1 MQDVSFDS
9 LTVVLG
15 IAFVVPLALGA
26 VPWLRV
32 PAVVVEIVL
41 GIVVGPQVLDWA
53 RVDEPVAILSVI
65 GLAFLLFLCGLEVD
79 LDQLRGQVLRLAA
92 LGFGLSLLL
101 ALLAGVALDAA
112 GFVKSPLLAGIILT
126 ATSLGLVLPV
136 LKEDERIATPFG
148 QLVFAGATLG
158 NLVSALLLSLLFSRD
173 STDLGTKIVLL
184 AGFVIAVIVLALALT
199 RHRMSMPLSKLL
211 VRLQD
216 TTAQIRVRGAMFL
229 LMLLIL
235 AAQEFGTATILGAF
249 VAGTIVS
256 VVDRDG
262 IRTHPLLRV
271 KLDAIGY
278 GFLIPVFMVAAG
290 LTFDLQAL
298 LDEPSVLARVP
309 VFVIGLLVVRGLP
322 ALVYRSMLGT
332 RNAIA
337 AGLLQATSLPFI
349 VAATAIGQSLEVI
362 TRGDRGGLRE
372 RGPDLRAR
380 CSRWPRAI
388 SCVRTHASVQPNLL
402 EVEHCSRPLP
412 ASTRSAP
419 ARRTHRRR

>member
-15 IAFVVPLALGA
+15 IAFVVPLALGC
-26 VPWLRV
+26 VPRLRI

-53 RVDEPVAILSVI
+53 RVDDPVAILSVI
-65 GLAFLLFLCGLEVD
+65 GLAFLLFLGGLEVD
-79 LDQLRGQVLRLAA
+79 LDLLRGRV
-92 LGFGLSLLL
+92 LSLAVMSFGISL
-101 ALLAGVALDAA
+101 ALAVLAGVALDAA
-112 GFVKSPLLAGIILT
+112 GFVKSPLLAAIILT

-136 LKEDERIATPFG
+136 LKEGDREATPFG

-184 AGFVIAVIVLALALT
+184 GGFVVTVLVLVLALT
-199 RHRMSMPLSKLL
+199 RHRMSMPVSKLL

-235 AAQEFGTATILGAF
+235 AAQEYGLAAILGAF
-249 VAGTIVS
+249 VAGAIVS

-262 IRTHPLLRV
+262 VRTHPLFRV

-290 LTFDLQAL
+290 LSFDLRAL
-298 LDEPSVLARVP
+298 LDEPSVLVRVP
-309 VFVIGLLVVRGLP
+309 VFVVGLLVVRGVP
-322 ALVYRSMLGT
+322 ALVYRPLLGL
-332 RNAIA
+332 RGSIA

-349 VAATAIGQSLEVI
+349 VAATEIGQSLGVI
-362 TRGDRGGLRE
+362 TRATAAAFVTAGL
-372 RGPDLRAR
+372 
-380 CSRWPRAI
+380 I
-388 SCVRTHASVQPNLL
+388 SALVFPWLANSLL
-402 EVEHCSRPLP
+402 QSN
-412 ASTRSAP
+412 TRSSTVPEEASP
-419 ARRTHRRR
+419 AG

>member
-15 IAFVVPLALGA
+15 IAFVVPLALGC
-26 VPWLRV
+26 VPRLRI

-41 GIVVGPQVLDWA
+41 GIIVGPQVLGWA
-53 RVDEPVAILSVI
+53 RVDDPVAILSVI

-79 LDQLRGQVLRLAA
+79 LDLLRGRVLSLA
-92 LGFGLSLLL
+92 LVSFGLSLVL
-101 ALLAGVALDAA
+101 AILAGVALDAA
-112 GFVKSPLLAGIILT
+112 GLVKSPLLAGIILT

-136 LKEDERIATPFG
+136 LKEGGRESSTFG
-148 QLVFAGATLG
+148 QLVFAGASLG

-184 AGFVIAVIVLALALT
+184 GGFAAAVAVLVLALT
-199 RHRMSMPLSKLL
+199 RHRMSMPVSKLL

-235 AAQEFGTATILGAF
+235 AAQEFGLAAILGAF
-249 VAGTIVS
+249 VAGAIVS

-262 IRTHPLLRV
+262 VRTHPLFRV

-290 LTFDLQAL
+290 LSFDLQAL
-298 LDEPSVLARVP
+298 LDTPSVLARVP
-309 VFVIGLLVVRGLP
+309 VFVVGLLLVRGVP
-322 ALVYRSMLGT
+322 ALVYRSLLGT
-332 RNAIA
+332 RDAIA

-349 VAATAIGQSLEVI
+349 VAATAIGQSLGVI
-362 TRGDRGGLRE
+362 TRATAAAFVTAGLISALVF
-372 RGPDLRAR
+372 PMLASSLLRSHPGVSA
-380 CSRWPRAI
+380 
-388 SCVRTHASVQPNLL
+388 
-402 EVEHCSRPLP
+402 EED
-412 ASTRSAP
+412 AP
-419 ARRTHRRR
+419 AAD

>member
-1 MQDVSFDS
+1 MPDVSFDS

-26 VPWLRV
+26 VPRLRV

-53 RVDEPVAILSVI
+53 RVDDPVAILSVI

-79 LDQLRGQVLRLAA
+79 LDQLRGRVLQLAA
-92 LGFGLSLLL
+92 LGFGLSLVL
-101 ALLAGVALDAA
+101 AVLAGVALDAA
-112 GFVKSPLLAGIILT
+112 GFVRSPLLAGIILT

-136 LKEDERIATPFG
+136 LKEEDRTTTPFG
-148 QLVFAGATLG
+148 RLVFAGATLG

-184 AGFVIAVIVLALALT
+184 AGFVIAVVVLVLALT
-199 RHRMSMPLSKLL
+199 RHRMSMPLARLL

-235 AAQEFGTATILGAF
+235 AAQEFGLATILGAF
-249 VAGTIVS
+249 VAGAIVS

-262 IRTHPLLRV
+262 VRTHPLFRV

-278 GFLIPVFMVAAG
+278 GFLLPVFMVAAG

-322 ALVYRSMLGT
+322 ALVYRPLLGT
-332 RNAIA
+332 RDAIA

-349 VAATAIGQSLEVI
+349 VAATAIGQSLDVI
-362 TRGDRGGLRE
+362 TRATAAAFVSAGLISALVFPMVASSLLRPDRRVS
-372 RGPDLRAR
+372 A
-380 CSRWPRAI
+380 A
-388 SCVRTHASVQPNLL
+388 
-402 EVEHCSRPLP
+402 
-412 ASTRSAP
+412 RSA
-419 ARRTHRRR
+419 

>member
-15 IAFVVPLALGA
+15 IAFVVPLALGC
-26 VPWLRV
+26 VPRLRI

-41 GIVVGPQVLDWA
+41 GIIVGPQVLGWA
-53 RVDEPVAILSVI
+53 RVDDPVAILSVI

-79 LDQLRGQVLRLAA
+79 LDLLRGRVLSLA
-92 LGFGLSLLL
+92 LVSFGLSLVL
-101 ALLAGVALDAA
+101 AILAGVALDAA
-112 GFVKSPLLAGIILT
+112 GLVKSPLLAGIILT

-136 LKEDERIATPFG
+136 LKEGGRESSTFG
-148 QLVFAGATLG
+148 QLVFAGASLG

-184 AGFVIAVIVLALALT
+184 GGFAAAVAVLMVALT
-199 RHRMSMPLSKLL
+199 RHRMSMPVSKLL

-235 AAQEFGTATILGAF
+235 AAQEFGLAAILGAF
-249 VAGTIVS
+249 VAGAIVS

-262 IRTHPLLRV
+262 VRTHPLFRV

-290 LTFDLQAL
+290 LSFDLQAL
-298 LDEPSVLARVP
+298 LDTPSVLARVP
-309 VFVIGLLVVRGLP
+309 VFVVGLLLVRGVP
-322 ALVYRSMLGT
+322 ALVYRSLLGT
-332 RNAIA
+332 RDAIA

-349 VAATAIGQSLEVI
+349 VAATAIGQSLGVI
-362 TRGDRGGLRE
+362 TRATAAAFVTAGLISALVF
-372 RGPDLRAR
+372 PMLASSLLRSHPGVSA
-380 CSRWPRAI
+380 
-388 SCVRTHASVQPNLL
+388 
-402 EVEHCSRPLP
+402 EED
-412 ASTRSAP
+412 AP
-419 ARRTHRRR
+419 AAD

>member
-15 IAFVVPLALGA
+15 IAFVVPLALGF
-26 VPWLRV
+26 VPRLRI

-41 GIVVGPQVLDWA
+41 GIVVGPQVLDWG
-53 RVDEPVAILSVI
+53 RVDDPVAILSVI
-65 GLAFLLFLCGLEVD
+65 GLAFLLFLCGLEVELD
-79 LDQLRGQVLRLAA
+79 LLRGRVLSLAMMS
-92 LGFGLSLLL
+92 FGLSLLL
-101 ALLAGVALDAA
+101 ALLAGIALDAA
-112 GFVKSPLLAGIILT
+112 GFVTSPLLAGIILT

-136 LKEDERIATPFG
+136 LKEGDRAATPFG

-173 STDLGTKIVLL
+173 STELGTKIVLL
-184 AGFVIAVIVLALALT
+184 GGFVVTVLVLVLALT
-199 RHRMSMPLSKLL
+199 RHRMSMPVSKLL

-229 LMLLIL
+229 LLLLVL
-235 AAQEFGTATILGAF
+235 AAQEFGLAAILGAF
-249 VAGTIVS
+249 VAGAIVS

-262 IRTHPLLRV
+262 VRTHPLFRV

-298 LDEPSVLARVP
+298 LDEPSVLVRVP
-309 VFVIGLLVVRGLP
+309 VFVVVLLVVRGMP
-322 ALVYRSMLGT
+322 ALVYRPLLGT
-332 RNAIA
+332 RGAVA

-349 VAATAIGQSLEVI
+349 VAATEIGQSLGVI
-362 TRGDRGGLRE
+362 TRYTAAAFVTAGLISALLFPWLASSLLPSSACSSTVRGE
-372 RGPDLRAR
+372 
-380 CSRWPRAI
+380 
-388 SCVRTHASVQPNLL
+388 AS
-402 EVEHCSRPLP
+402 P
-412 ASTRSAP
+412 AG
-419 ARRTHRRR
+419 

>member
-1 MQDVSFDS
+1 MDVSFDS

-15 IAFVVPLALGA
+15 IAFVVPLALGC
-26 VPWLRV
+26 VPRLRI

-53 RVDEPVAILSVI
+53 RFDDPVAILSVI

-79 LDQLRGQVLRLAA
+79 LDLLRGRVLSLA
-92 LGFGLSLLL
+92 LMSFGLTLVL

-136 LKEDERIATPFG
+136 LKEGHREATPFG

-173 STDLGTKIVLL
+173 STDVGTKIVLVG
-184 AGFVIAVIVLALALT
+184 GFVVTVLVLVLALT

-229 LMLLIL
+229 LILLVF
-235 AAQEFGTATILGAF
+235 AAQEFGLGAILGAF
-249 VAGTIVS
+249 VAGAIVS

-262 IRTHPLLRV
+262 VRTHPLFRV
-271 KLDAIGY
+271 KLDAVGY

-309 VFVIGLLVVRGLP
+309 VFVVGLLVVRGLP
-322 ALVYRSMLGT
+322 ALVYRPLLGT
-332 RNAIA
+332 RGAIA

-349 VAATAIGQSLEVI
+349 VAATAIGESLGVI
-362 TRGDRGGLRE
+362 TRATAAAFVTAGLLSALVFPMVAMVLIRRDE
-372 RGPDLRAR
+372 RRTPVPD
-380 CSRWPRAI
+380 
-388 SCVRTHASVQPNLL
+388 ASV
-402 EVEHCSRPLP
+402 
-412 ASTRSAP
+412 A
-419 ARRTHRRR
+419 

>member
-1 MQDVSFDS
+1 VTDVSFDS

-15 IAFVVPLALGA
+15 IAFLVPLVLGF
-26 VPWLRV
+26 VPRLRI

-53 RVDEPVAILSVI
+53 RFDDPVAILSVI

-79 LDQLRGQVLRLAA
+79 LDLLRGRVLSLA
-92 LGFGLSLLL
+92 LMSFGLTLLL

-136 LKEDERIATPFG
+136 LKEGHREATPFG

-158 NLVSALLLSLLFSRD
+158 NLVSALLLSLLFSRA
-173 STDLGTKIVLL
+173 STDVGTKIVLL
-184 AGFVIAVIVLALALT
+184 GGFVVAVLVLVLALT

-229 LMLLIL
+229 LILLVF
-235 AAQEFGTATILGAF
+235 AAQEFGLGAILGAF
-249 VAGTIVS
+249 VAGAVVS

-262 IRTHPLLRV
+262 VRTHPLFRV
-271 KLDAIGY
+271 KLDAVGY

-309 VFVIGLLVVRGLP
+309 VFVVGLLVVRGLP
-322 ALVYRSMLGT
+322 ALVYRPLLGT
-332 RNAIA
+332 RGAIA

-349 VAATAIGQSLEVI
+349 VAATAIGESLGVI
-362 TRGDRGGLRE
+362 TRATAAAFVTAGLVSALVF
-372 RGPDLRAR
+372 PMLASSLLRSKA
-380 CSRWPRAI
+380 A
-388 SCVRTHASVQPNLL
+388 
-402 EVEHCSRPLP
+402 
-412 ASTRSAP
+412 AP
-419 ARRTHRRR
+419 A

>member
-15 IAFVVPLALGA
+15 IAFLVPLALGA

-53 RVDEPVAILSVI
+53 RVDDPVAILSVI

-79 LDQLRGQVLRLAA
+79 LDQLRGRVLRLAA
-92 LGFGLSLLL
+92 LGFGLSLML
-101 ALLAGVALDAA
+101 ALLAGLALDAA
-112 GFVKSPLLAGIILT
+112 GFVKSPLLAAIILT

-136 LKEDERIATPFG
+136 LKESKRTATTFG

-184 AGFVIAVIVLALALT
+184 AGFVFAVIVLALALT

-249 VAGTIVS
+249 VAGAIVS

-262 IRTHPLLRV
+262 VRTHPLFRV

-322 ALVYRSMLGT
+322 ALVYRSLLGT

-349 VAATAIGQSLEVI
+349 VAATAIGQSLDVI
-362 TRGDRGGLRE
+362 TRATAAAFVSAGLISALVF
-372 RGPDLRAR
+372 PMAASHLLRADNR
-380 CSRWPRAI
+380 
-388 SCVRTHASVQPNLL
+388 V
-402 EVEHCSRPLP
+402 
-412 ASTRSAP
+412 SAAEP
-419 ARRTHRRR
+419 S

>member
-15 IAFVVPLALGA
+15 IAFLVPLALGA
-26 VPWLRV
+26 VPRLRV

-41 GIVVGPQVLDWA
+41 GIIVGPQLLDWA
-53 RVDEPVAILSVI
+53 RVDDPVAILSVI

-79 LDQLRGQVLRLAA
+79 LDQLRGRVLRLAA
-92 LGFGLSLLL
+92 LGFGLSLILT
-101 ALLAGVALDAA
+101 LLAGVALDAA
-112 GFVKSPLLAGIILT
+112 GFVKSPLLAAIILT

-136 LKEDERIATPFG
+136 LKEDERTATPFG

-184 AGFVIAVIVLALALT
+184 VGFVIAVIVLALALT

-216 TTAQIRVRGAMFL
+216 TSAQVRVRGSLFL

-249 VAGTIVS
+249 VAGAIVS

-262 IRTHPLLRV
+262 VRTHPLFRV

-298 LDEPSVLARVP
+298 LDEPAVLARVP
-309 VFVIGLLVVRGLP
+309 VFVVGLLVVRGVP
-322 ALVYRSMLGT
+322 ALVYRPLLGT

-349 VAATAIGQSLEVI
+349 VAATAIGESLDVI
-362 TRGDRGGLRE
+362 ARATAAAFVSAGLISALVF
-372 RGPDLRAR
+372 PAVASSLLRRDAR
-380 CSRWPRAI
+380 VRAAE
-388 SCVRTHASVQPNLL
+388 SSQTAD
-402 EVEHCSRPLP
+402 
-412 ASTRSAP
+412 
-419 ARRTHRRR
+419 

>member
-1 MQDVSFDS
+1 MRDVSFDS

-26 VPWLRV
+26 VPRLRV

-53 RVDEPVAILSVI
+53 RVDDPVAILSVI

-79 LDQLRGQVLRLAA
+79 LDQLRGRVLRLAA
-92 LGFGLSLLL
+92 LGFGLSLVL
-101 ALLAGVALDAA
+101 AVLAGVVLDAA

-136 LKEDERIATPFG
+136 LKEGDRTATPFG
-148 QLVFAGATLG
+148 RLVFAGATLG

-173 STDLGTKIVLL
+173 STDVGTKIVLL
-184 AGFVIAVIVLALALT
+184 AGFVIAVVVLALALT

-229 LMLLIL
+229 LMLLIF
-235 AAQEFGTATILGAF
+235 ASQEFGTATILGAF
-249 VAGTIVS
+249 VAGAIVS

-262 IRTHPLLRV
+262 VRTHPLFRV

-322 ALVYRSMLGT
+322 ALVYRPLLGT

-349 VAATAIGQSLEVI
+349 VAATAIGQSLDVI
-362 TRGDRGGLRE
+362 TRATAAAFVSAGLISALVF
-372 RGPDLRAR
+372 PMAASFLLRAD
-380 CSRWPRAI
+380 
-388 SCVRTHASVQPNLL
+388 
-402 EVEHCSRPLP
+402 
-412 ASTRSAP
+412 TRVSAQT
-419 ARRTHRRR
+419 AD

>member
-15 IAFVVPLALGA
+15 IAFVVPLALGC
-26 VPWLRV
+26 VPRLRI

-53 RVDEPVAILSVI
+53 RVDDPVAILSVI
-65 GLAFLLFLCGLEVD
+65 GLAFLLFLGGLEVD
-79 LDQLRGQVLRLAA
+79 LDLLRGRV
-92 LGFGLSLLL
+92 LSLAVMSFGISL
-101 ALLAGVALDAA
+101 ALAVLAGVALDAA
-112 GFVKSPLLAGIILT
+112 GFVKSPLLAAIILT

-136 LKEDERIATPFG
+136 LKEGDREATPFG

-184 AGFVIAVIVLALALT
+184 GGFVVTVLVLVLALT
-199 RHRMSMPLSKLL
+199 RHRMSMPVSKLL

-235 AAQEFGTATILGAF
+235 AAQEYGLAAILGAF
-249 VAGTIVS
+249 VAGAIVS

-262 IRTHPLLRV
+262 VRTHPLFRV

-290 LTFDLQAL
+290 LSFDLRAL
-298 LDEPSVLARVP
+298 LDEPSVLVRVP
-309 VFVIGLLVVRGLP
+309 VFVVGLLVVRGVP
-322 ALVYRSMLGT
+322 ALVYRPLLGL
-332 RNAIA
+332 RGSIA

-349 VAATAIGQSLEVI
+349 VAATEIGQSLGVI
-362 TRGDRGGLRE
+362 TRATAAAFVTAGL
-372 RGPDLRAR
+372 
-380 CSRWPRAI
+380 I
-388 SCVRTHASVQPNLL
+388 SALVFPWLANSLL
-402 EVEHCSRPLP
+402 QSN
-412 ASTRSAP
+412 TRSSVPEEASP
-419 ARRTHRRR
+419 AG

>member
-1 MQDVSFDS
+1 MPAVSFDS

-15 IAFVVPLALGA
+15 IAFVVPLALGF
-26 VPWLRV
+26 VPRV
-32 PAVVVEIVL
+32 RIPAVVVEILL
-41 GIVVGPQVLDWA
+41 GIAVGPQVLDWA
-53 RVDEPVAILSVI
+53 RVDDPVAILSVI

-79 LDQLRGQVLRLAA
+79 LDLLRGRLLSLA
-92 LGFGLSLLL
+92 LVSFGLTLLL
-101 ALLAGVALDAA
+101 AVLAGFALDAA

-136 LKEDERIATPFG
+136 LKEGDRVASQFG

-173 STDLGTKIVLL
+173 STDVGTKIVLIGGFAL
-184 AGFVIAVIVLALALT
+184 AVGVLVLALT
-199 RHRMSMPLSKLL
+199 RHRASMPVSKLL

-229 LMLLIL
+229 LMVFIL
-235 AAQEFGTATILGAF
+235 AAQNFGLATILGAF
-249 VAGTIVS
+249 VAGVVVS

-262 IRTHPLLRV
+262 ARTHPMFRV

-290 LTFDLQAL
+290 LSFDLQAL

-309 VFVIGLLVVRGLP
+309 VFVAGLLVVRGLP
-322 ALVYRSMLGT
+322 ALVYRPLLGT
-332 RNAIA
+332 RDAIA

-349 VAATAIGQSLEVI
+349 VAATAIGVALDAMTRATAAAFVTAGLISALVFPMAATFLLQS
-362 TRGDRGGLRE
+362 
-372 RGPDLRAR
+372 
-380 CSRWPRAI
+380 
-388 SCVRTHASVQPNLL
+388 N
-402 EVEHCSRPLP
+402 
-412 ASTRSAP
+412 TRSSKVVEQASP
-419 ARRTHRRR
+419 AG